1 MSMQKPTIKLN
12 VLAKNVENAKQ
23 IVELT
28 NGNVYI
34 GVMVKN
40 FKSVEAAVT
49 TVKEY
54 QSAQIPVSVG
64 LGAGDPS
71 MWKMVVDVAMQTKP
85 VHVNQV
91 FPAAGYTLG
100 SLRALGSDHTIL
112 NALITPSGI
121 PGKVFITTGP
131 QSGKYKEPISCD
143 AAAAMLAELNVL
155 SVKFYPISGTER
167 LDEVA
172 EMVKA
177 AVRHQIKI
185 FEPTGGIDIHTIQKI
200 VEVCVENGAETVI
213 PHIYTSIIDAQTGLT
228 RLEDVQALMRSI
240 S

>member
-1 MSMQKPTIKLN
+1 MGMQRPTIKLN

-23 IVELT
+23 IVEIT

-40 FKSVEAAVT
+40 FKSVEAAVA

-54 QSAQIPVSVG
+54 QAAQIPVSVG

-71 MWKMVVDVAMQTKP
+71 MWKMVVDVAIQTKP
-85 VHVNQV
+85 AHVNQV

-100 SLRALGSDHTIL
+100 ALRAIGSDHSIV

-121 PGKVFITTGP
+121 VGKVFITTGP

-143 AAAAMLAELNVL
+143 AAAAMLAELNVH
-155 SVKFYPISGTER
+155 SVKFYPISGTDR

-177 AVRHQIKI
+177 AVKQQIKI
-185 FEPTGGIDIHTIQKI
+185 FEPTGGIDYSSIKQI
-200 VEVCVENGAETVI
+200 VEVCAANGAETII
-213 PHIYTSIIDAQTGLT
+213 PHIYTSIVDSQTGLT
-228 RLEDVQALMRSI
+228 RLDDVQELMRCI